1 MMALKSLQKR
11 DIAMYAARG
20 LSGNEI
26 RIVTQIPIT
35 EIRAYCEREGIV
47 LVHAHEGRPRSIKSE
62 AADLRE
68 RWAGL
73 IGPMKARLQE
83 AILYDVA

>member
-1 MMALKSLQKR
+1 MALKPKEKR

-26 RIVTQIPIT
+26 RIVTQIPLT

-47 LVHAHEGRPRSIKSE
+47 LVHAHEGRLRSIESSP
-62 AADLRE
+62 ADMRE

-73 IGPMKARLQE
+73 IGPMKARLRE